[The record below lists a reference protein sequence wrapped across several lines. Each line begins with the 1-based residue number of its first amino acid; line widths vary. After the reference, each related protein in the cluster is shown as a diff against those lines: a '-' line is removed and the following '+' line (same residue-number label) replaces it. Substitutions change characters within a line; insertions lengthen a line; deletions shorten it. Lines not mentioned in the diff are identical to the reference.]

1 MESGKSTS
9 KRWMSGTLGLL
20 LYTKKKGEDEIL
32 HHVPPSMAWCR
43 RQDGGPVAP
52 SPRAAAGHLGP
63 SRRAELPPEI
73 GRT

>member
-1 MESGKSTS
+1 VEHWDFYFTQ
-9 KRWMSGTLGLL
+9 
-20 LYTKKKGEDEIL
+20 KKGEKEIL
-32 HHVPPSMAWCR
+32 HHVPPYMAWCR

-73 GRT
+73 GWTYIMVYLFF